1 MKEKET
7 KIEKEAR
14 YIKNIYWVI
23 FWIIIA
29 LISILLW
36 YLTVPLIVA

>member
-14 YIKNIYWVI
+14 YKKITYWVI